1 MRRKEISHRRATRR
15 IAIAAAGAAA
25 VLGAVAGSHAQQAQ
39 DYVPQATIVEVMNS
53 MIMPFAEVVWNAVV
67 YEDTIKGPATD
78 EGWQQAR
85 NAAVALA
92 ESANVLMIPNRPVAP
107 PDKVAGEGEL
117 SPQEIGE
124 LIATSRGAWVGY
136 ARSMHEV
143 AMQIIQAIDT
153 HDAEKLADLGGTMDA
168 VCQACHKQFWYPNQ

>member
-1 MRRKEISHRRATRR
+1 LAGKVVW
-15 IAIAAAGAAA
+15 AAGGGPAA
-25 VLGAVAGSHAQQAQ
+25 LGTVVSSHAQNPQ
-39 DYVPQATIVEVMNS
+39 DYLPQTTLVEVMNA
-53 MIMPFAEVVWNAVV
+53 MIMPLANVVWNAVT

-78 EGWQQAR
+78 EGWQEAR

-92 ESANVLMIPNRPVAP
+92 ESANVIMIPDRPVAP

-124 LIATSRGAWVGY
+124 LIVDNRAAWVGY
-136 ARSMHEV
+136 SRSLHELS
-143 AMQIIQAIDT
+143 MQTIQAIDAR
-153 HDAEKLADLGGTMDA
+153 DAEKLADLGGSMDA

>member
-1 MRRKEISHRRATRR
+1 M
-15 IAIAAAGAAA
+15 AAAGAVA
-25 VLGAVAGSHAQQAQ
+25 VLGAAAGSAQDAQ
-39 DYVPQATIVEVMNS
+39 DYLPQTTLAEVMNA
-53 MIMPFAEVVWNAVV
+53 MIMPFANVVWEAVV

-78 EGWQQAR
+78 EGWQEAR

-92 ESANVLMIPNRPVAP
+92 ESANVLMIPDRPVAA

-124 LIATSRGAWVGY
+124 LIETNRDAWVAY
-136 ARSMHEV
+136 SRSLHELS
-143 AMQIIQAIDT
+143 MQTIQAIDAR
-153 HDAEKLADLGGTMDA
+153 DPEKLADLGGSMDA